1 MVEKWNIG
9 YENQYS
15 KIPLFQ
21 HPIELDFGNP
31 ADGRMTWPT
40 DDQVFNVRTKI
51 VGLTEVAYGFLA
63 EFGSN
68 PKNQCEK
75 VPE

>member
-1 MVEKWNIG
+1 MEWWKNAI
-9 YENQYS
+9 
-15 KIPLFQ
+15 FQ

-40 DDQVFNVRTKI
+40 EDQVFNVRTKI
-51 VGLTEVAYGFLA
+51 GGLTEVAYGFLA

-68 PKNQCEK
+68 PKNQCKK